1 MSRRDDILQAISEL
15 VVPLVHADGG
25 TVELVSFDDA
35 SVTLKM
41 GGACAGCP
49 GQQFTKAH
57 VLEPVL
63 GRALGTSV
71 VVKIL
76 NSA

>member
-1 MSRRDDILQAISEL
+1 MSRREDILEAIAGL
-15 VVPLVHADGG
+15 IRPLVDADGG

-35 SVTLKM
+35 SVTLRLA
-41 GGACAGCP
+41 GACAGCP
-49 GQQFTKAH
+49 GQQFTKEH

-63 GRALGTSV
+63 RRALGTSV

-76 NSA
+76 NGA